1 MEKQY
6 TKEYIVSIYYCAGEE
21 ELRDRQ
27 TGRQTER
34 QRESGGGLGEE
45 EIILQICSIAHTL
58 IIIIMDDTLMLNVES
73 ITGVY
78 ESKINTDQTPH
89 NRLFNSL

>member
-6 TKEYIVSIYYCAGEE
+6 TKEYIVFIYYCAGEE

-34 QRESGGGLGEE
+34 QRERESGGGLGEE
-45 EIILQICSIAHTL
+45 DEPLTEIILQICSIAHTL

-78 ESKINTDQTPH
+78 ESKINTT
-89 NRLFNSL
+89 